1 LIYKIEIVR
10 IKAHL
15 KRRVIF
21 MESPFDLSL
30 ILMFFVVFVY
40 LYLMIIN
47 RCIHKNYFPF
57 VRKDGEVDVERHFAG
72 YKQK

>member
-1 LIYKIEIVR
+1 
-10 IKAHL
+10 
-15 KRRVIF
+15 
-21 MESPFDLSL
+21 MESPFDFSL

-47 RCIHKNYFPF
+47 RCTHKNYFPF
-57 VRKDGEVDVERHFAG
+57 VRKDGEVDVERHFDG